1 MHNLEELEH
10 EFERLRA
17 RAEELRSYL

>member
-1 MHNLEELEH
+1 MHNLEELER

-17 RAEELRSYL
+17 RADELRSYL

>member
-1 MHNLEELEH
+1 MKTIEELEQ

-17 RAEELRSYL
+17 RAGELRSYL